1 MTNATIPT
9 TLTQTVPT
17 TGQFIAVHKFGED
30 IWARTYRHTV
40 DGVEAFELHET
51 NEFTPIGMD
60 FSEFMGNTEVVGYLG
75 LEA

>member
-1 MTNATIPT
+1 MTNATI
-9 TLTQTVPT
+9 LTQTVPT

-60 FSEFMGNTEVVGYLG
+60 FSEFMGNTEVIGYLG